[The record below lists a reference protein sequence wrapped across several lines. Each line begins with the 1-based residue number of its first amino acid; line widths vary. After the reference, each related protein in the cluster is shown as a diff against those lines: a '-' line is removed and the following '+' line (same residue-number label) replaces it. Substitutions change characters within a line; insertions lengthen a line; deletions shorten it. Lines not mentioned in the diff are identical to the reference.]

1 MVEQCITNGPLV
13 QIYLKQSHHVSSL
26 VPWISMI
33 LAFWKS
39 VSGYEYS
46 IVTNDL

>member
-13 QIYLKQSHHVSSL
+13 QIYLKKSHHVSSL

-33 LAFWKS
+33 LEFLKS
-39 VSGYEYS
+39 VSGYECS
-46 IVTNDL
+46 IIMNDL